1 MALAHYQLMN
11 KNTPVL
17 SFEYNLDEHKAVRI
31 TGIDQAEAA
40 PFGLVDRRGDISK
53 AELNYWWRHRAIPA
67 SRAQIKRLLE
77 NLQLDST
84 LELAEKSFGLS
95 LSDRYWLNDLDDPKT
110 WDAVNFFDN
119 DFSDDLGFLTLG
131 QDSAGSSPDAPD
143 YKSVALSSPN
153 STLGGDLLKKW
164 KIIDGQ
170 RVLLKSG
177 VGFVNQEPY
186 NEMIATQLHERL
198 MEPGKFTPYW
208 LFEDGRRVYSACG
221 NMLGP
226 DEELVAAW
234 DLIRNVKQPNNLS
247 DLRFYVRR
255 CEDVGLDGDA
265 VMDALAKMFAG
276 DFVLANRDRHYRNF
290 GVIRNVETLEVTRLA
305 PVFDTGSCLWS
316 DAEFLDVPGDF
327 LYMAKPFKAAGMR
340 PEDQLRLFEGHFDW
354 LDVAKL
360 ADFPDEVRAI
370 LSRNPN
376 IPEHRIEHIARAV
389 EQKIDLLGRIAK

>member
-1 MALAHYQLMN
+1 
-11 KNTPVL
+11 
-17 SFEYNLDEHKAVRI
+17 
-31 TGIDQAEAA
+31 
-40 PFGLVDRRGDISK
+40 
-53 AELNYWWRHRAIPA
+53 
-67 SRAQIKRLLE
+67 
-77 NLQLDST
+77 
-84 LELAEKSFGLS
+84 
-95 LSDRYWLNDLDDPKT
+95 
-110 WDAVNFFDN
+110 
-119 DFSDDLGFLTLG
+119 
-131 QDSAGSSPDAPD
+131 
-143 YKSVALSSPN
+143 
-153 STLGGDLLKKW
+153 
-164 KIIDGQ
+164 
-170 RVLLKSG
+170 
-177 VGFVNQEPY
+177 
-186 NEMIATQLHERL
+186 
-198 MEPGKFTPYW
+198 
-208 LFEDGRRVYSACG
+208 
-221 NMLGP
+221 MLGP

-340 PEDQLRLFEGHFDW
+340 PEDQLRLFEGHFGW

-360 ADFPDEVRAI
+360 ADFTDEVRAI

-376 IPEHRIEHIARAV
+376 IPEHRIERIARAV

>member
-1 MALAHYQLMN
+1 MATAHYTLMN

-17 SFEYNLDEHKAVRI
+17 SFDYDLDDHKAVRI
-31 TGIDQAEAA
+31 RAVIAPEAA
-40 PFGLVDRRGDISK
+40 PFGLADRHGEISK

-77 NLQLDST
+77 NLQLEST
-84 LELAEKSFGLS
+84 LVLAEKSFGLS
-95 LSDRYWLNDLDDPKT
+95 LSDRYWLNDEDDPKR
-110 WDAVNFFDN
+110 WGDVNFFDN

-143 YKSVALSSPN
+143 YHTVNLSSPN

-164 KIIDGQ
+164 KIVNGK

-177 VGFVNQEPY
+177 VGAFNQEPY
-186 NEMIATQLHERL
+186 NEVAATALHERI
-198 MEPGKFTPYW
+198 MAPGTFTPYE
-208 LFEDGRRVYSACG
+208 LFEDGRRIYSACA
-221 NMLGP
+221 NLLGP
-226 DEELVAAW
+226 DEELIAAW
-234 DLIRNVKQPNNLS
+234 DVIRNVKQPNNLS

-255 CEDVGLDGDA
+255 CEDMGLDGDA

-316 DAEFLDVPGDF
+316 DVEFLDVPGDF

-354 LDVAKL
+354 LDAAKL

-376 IPEHRIEHIARAV
+376 IPEHRIERIARAV

>member
-1 MALAHYQLMN
+1 MTGVQTCAL
-11 KNTPVL
+11 P
-17 SFEYNLDEHKAVRI
+17 I
-31 TGIDQAEAA
+31 C
-40 PFGLVDRRGDISK
+40 
-53 AELNYWWRHRAIPA
+53 
-67 SRAQIKRLLE
+67 
-77 NLQLDST
+77 T

-131 QDSAGSSPDAPD
+131 QDSAGSSPDTPD

-255 CEDVGLDGDA
+255 CEDMGLDGDA

-340 PEDQLRLFEGHFDW
+340 PEDQLRLFEGHFGW

-376 IPEHRIEHIARAV
+376 IPEHRIERIARAV